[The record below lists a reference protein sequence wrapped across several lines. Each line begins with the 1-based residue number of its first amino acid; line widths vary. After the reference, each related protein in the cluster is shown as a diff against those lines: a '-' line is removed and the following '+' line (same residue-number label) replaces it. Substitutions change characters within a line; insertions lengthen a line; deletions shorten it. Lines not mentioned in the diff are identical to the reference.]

1 MKKYIIGLFIIAA
14 MLLTGCDSTTK
25 KGNQSS
31 KENKEQ
37 IKNDDH
43 EGHDHSKD
51 KDNKHD
57 NHEGHDH
64 SKHDDQKHD
73 NHEGHDHS
81 KDEKHKH

>member
-1 MKKYIIGLFIIAA
+1 MKIYIIGLFIIAA

-37 IKNDDH
+37 IK
-43 EGHDHSKD
+43 
-51 KDNKHD
+51 
-57 NHEGHDH
+57 
-64 SKHDDQKHD
+64 HDD
-73 NHEGHDHS
+73 HEGHDHS

>member
-1 MKKYIIGLFIIAA
+1 

-51 KDNKHD
+51 
-57 NHEGHDH
+57 
-64 SKHDDQKHD
+64 DDQKHD